1 MQFEIFSS
9 FFIRWLSFGC
19 IQHHS
24 NMKVIRIL
32 RCKCCKCKDDRST
45 ICLLQLL
52 LLFVFVF
59 KKKMLWFAAVG
70 WSLTWCSC
78 CFCYYHYFFVQKE
91 MKKKKKK
98 KKSNI
103 VSYKFF
109 YLIFPV
115 HSTFCSYRWA
125 ILFFIHFTKISI
137 ETFLFRVANEIKPM
151 RLQ

>member
-9 FFIRWLSFGC
+9 LSFDDSVLGAFNTTAIWKSYAFC
-19 IQHHS
+19 VANVASVKMIEVQSACS
-24 NMKVIRIL
+24 NYCYYL
-32 RCKCCKCKDDRST
+32 Y
-45 ICLLQLL
+45 LYFL
-52 LLFVFVF
+52 
-59 KKKMLWFAAVG
+59 KKMLWFAAVG

-98 KKSNI
+98 KSNI

-125 ILFFIHFTKISI
+125 ILSFIHFTKISI